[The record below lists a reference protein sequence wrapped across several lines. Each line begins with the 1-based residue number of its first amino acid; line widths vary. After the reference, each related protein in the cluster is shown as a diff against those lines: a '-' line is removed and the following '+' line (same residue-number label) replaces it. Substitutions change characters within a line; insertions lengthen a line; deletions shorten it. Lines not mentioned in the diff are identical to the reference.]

1 MWILQQ
7 TLFMKATHQTP
18 KMNNPYKNTNFIKIQ
33 PLKGDK
39 PFKDSQFVSHRD
51 NSCCKFVEQFV
62 WQIRIAN
69 SKSNSS
75 DKFVLQ
81 ILRTIRSKQRLF
93 LWQADF
99 NLLYTTVVSLIP
111 TFVLTW
117 VNMYCTRTYWNYL
130 IIIIIIIINYFL
142 FVHYRFRL
150 PSAWTSSTAQN
161 VPWTV
166 RQKSKFIS

>member
-1 MWILQQ
+1 MK
-7 TLFMKATHQTP
+7 TLKNKTSRHQKP

-51 NSCCKFVEQFV
+51 NSRCKFVEQFV
-62 WQIRIAN
+62 WKIRIAN

-81 ILRTIRSKQRLF
+81 ILRTIRSKHIDCGKLTSIYCIV
-93 LWQADF
+93 
-99 NLLYTTVVSLIP
+99 YTTVVSLIP

-117 VNMYCTRTYWNYL
+117 VKLSAETGWVSFEKIKSSN
-130 IIIIIIIINYFL
+130 IKIFL
-142 FVHYRFRL
+142 KR
-150 PSAWTSSTAQN
+150 
-161 VPWTV
+161 
-166 RQKSKFIS
+166 KFFLKKWYHHFKLK

>member
-7 TLFMKATHQTP
+7 TLIMKATHQTP
-18 KMNNPYKNTNFIKIQ
+18 KMNNPYKNTYFIKIQ

-51 NSCCKFVEQFV
+51 NSRCKFVEQFV

-81 ILRTIRSKQRLF
+81 ILRTIRSKHIDCGKLT
-93 LWQADF
+93 LIYCIV
-99 NLLYTTVVSLIP
+99 YTTVVSLIP

-117 VNMYCTRTYWNYL
+117 VNMCCTRTYWNYL
-130 IIIIIIIINYFL
+130 IIIIIINYFL